1 MSLHLI
7 DIGQN
12 LAAECDFTQRYHRLE
27 DYLGKTSLRAIV
39 LSSGTE
45 VVETGLFLLT
55 QNMEEQGRTQ

>member
-12 LAAECDFTQRYHRLE
+12 LAAECDFTQRHHRLE
-27 DYLGKTSLRAIV
+27 DYLGKISLRATV
-39 LSSGTE
+39 LSFRTE

-55 QNMEEQGRTQ
+55 QNMEEKGRAQ